1 MANTAFINSDQ
12 ITSIAS
18 SMKTKGDNILTEYKQ
33 NCIPALNMST
43 ECLQL
48 SGLDTTEFFKA
59 LEFIYTKLNERITE
73 FSDFLTNTVAV
84 EYDFTS
90 KAIAASFNEEFAN
103 EISGLLGISVGGIGS
118 AAGVGS
124 TIPGT
129 TGPGSSSP
137 SSNPKNPSTSP
148 STKAPTAVKTEPP
161 IISNCSGYYK
171 PVKNCSGGYS
181 YVKVG
186 ENETVI
192 RNCSGQLTVVSNAAG
207 SSNKTSSSSST
218 QSSSTGYK
226 PGGAQSSYAAN
237 GSTSSNSTGS
247 SYAANPNAGNTS
259 TSSSSTS
266 TGTNRRWVSSGSGGY
281 LKYY

>member
-59 LEFIYTKLNERITE
+59 LESIYTKLNERISE
-73 FSDFLTNTVAV
+73 FADFLTNTVAV

-103 EISGLLGISVGGIGS
+103 EISGLLGISVGGVGS
-118 AAGVGS
+118 AAGAGS

-129 TGPGSSSP
+129 TGPGSTSP
-137 SSNPKNPSTSP
+137 SSRNPSTSP
-148 STKAPTAVKTEPP
+148 STKAPTTVKTEPP

-171 PVKNCSGGYS
+171 PVRNCSGGYS
-181 YVKVG
+181 YVKIG
-186 ENETVI
+186 NNETVI
-192 RNCSGQLTVVSNAAG
+192 RNCSGQLTVV
-207 SSNKTSSSSST
+207 NKTSVP
-218 QSSSTGYK
+218 GYSK
-226 PGGAQSSYAAN
+226 PS
-237 GSTSSNSTGS
+237 
-247 SYAANPNAGNTS
+247 TS
-259 TSSSSTS
+259 TSSTSNSSS
-266 TGTNRRWVSSGSGGY
+266 NSSSGANNGSNYVSYGSGGRRY
-281 LKYY
+281 I